1 MCSIG
6 NDCVLTTSLHLRR
19 ELTDKSV
26 LLAAN
31 THAKADAW
39 LSELE
44 VLEQVRKLLVR
55 LLFDME
61 TQLKLLSFSK
71 DLGNLR

>member
-6 NDCVLTTSLHLRR
+6 NDCILTTSLHLRR

-31 THAKADAW
+31 THAKAHAW